1 MSRPTPKT
9 DASII
14 ERRHIHKS
22 DGSVQLVE
30 LIDAAFAR
38 RLERERDE
46 AREERDKLKQLL
58 AADSENVDAY
68 LGVLLQR
75 DEAREERDVF
85 RDALEYIGAC
95 GLSACHLK
103 DYAIEVLPKEGK

>member
-46 AREERDKLKQLL
+46 AREALQILADYTKNEIKRLRMICQHAHDRLL
-58 AADSENVDAY
+58 RGAPDND
-68 LGVLLQR
+68 LLLI
-75 DEAREERDVF
+75 
-85 RDALEYIGAC
+85 LEK
-95 GLSACHLK
+95 SW
-103 DYAIEVLPKEGK
+103 KEKTK